1 MSSAVFAST
10 SFTGFIF
17 PVPSRMIFFRS
28 ASLLDWISFEL
39 SGFIVTWNILPMASV
54 GVVIV
59 HAGPL
64 GTALVKKDHC
74 LMGRDF
80 KALLT
85 GLAGYIIIH
94 SDEVIS

>member
-1 MSSAVFAST
+1 MTFDDRRLFDQARLPLLSSS
-10 SFTGFIF
+10 SF
-17 PVPSRMIFFRS
+17 
-28 ASLLDWISFEL
+28 
-39 SGFIVTWNILPMASV
+39 
-54 GVVIV
+54 
-59 HAGPL
+59 PL
-64 GTALVKKDHC
+64 GAPGTALVKKDHR